1 MRKIE
6 LLKKLLLLQ
15 NMVVESSTNM
25 TFKTTILSDYIRVDM
40 GSTKYIFKNNERDNW
55 VATLEKIENKIYEE
69 E

>member
-40 GSTKYIFKNNERDNW
+40 DGTRYLFKTTERDNW